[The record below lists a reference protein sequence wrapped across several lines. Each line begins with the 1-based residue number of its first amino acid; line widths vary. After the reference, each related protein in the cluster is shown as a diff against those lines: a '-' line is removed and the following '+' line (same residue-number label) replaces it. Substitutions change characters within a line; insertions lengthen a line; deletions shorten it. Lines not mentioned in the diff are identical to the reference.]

1 MRGSA
6 LRGLLQLRSRCV
18 TPCICAAVPRGFG
31 AAPRSL
37 GAPFSS
43 GSSGSG
49 SGLTGG
55 RLPTGG
61 QSARPEHDGFAWQP
75 LDNDPPHSAR
85 DVPCP
90 TDTRVVDYA
99 GALTPSMRAE
109 LDARLAALHDAA
121 GGAEVL
127 VLTLRDIR
135 ACTGWRG
142 AAVGSGRTPHQLGEY
157 RSFSEDVFARWGVG
171 GAGGNG
177 VLVTLFKDGRRV
189 EMHAGAAL
197 AAR

>member
-18 TPCICAAVPRGFG
+18 TPCICAAVPRGYG

-43 GSSGSG
+43 CSSGSG

-61 QSARPEHDGFAWQP
+61 QPARPEHDGFAWQP

-90 TDTRVVDYA
+90 TNTRVVDYA
-99 GALTPSMRAE
+99 GALTPEQAAA
-109 LDARLAALHDAA
+109 LDKRLAALHDAA

-142 AAVGSGRTPHQLGEY
+142 AAMGGMGRCGPWPCRCPAPHRACANPY
-157 RSFSEDVFARWGVG
+157 RMKPRDCLIGP
-171 GAGGNG
+171 NQ
-177 VLVTLFKDGRRV
+177 GR
-189 EMHAGAAL
+189 G
-197 AAR
+197 